1 MKRTIFSE
9 LAPIMLCLLLFSL
22 LSACEEKR
30 SPETLLAD
38 TMEEVNKTGNGYD
51 DFKIY
56 HNNSYYAIIYQ
67 LKNTPENKAK
77 LLWLGNHEEL
87 GDKFRAEIIKNL
99 EQGEIL
105 ARVVKEKKDLVLAV
119 GTDDI
124 EYHTVFTPEEIAEK
138 IFKK

>member
-22 LSACEEKR
+22 LYACTEKR
-30 SPETLLAD
+30 TPETLLAD

-56 HNNSYYAIIYQ
+56 HNASYYAIIYQ
-67 LKNTPENKAK
+67 LENTPENKAK

-99 EQGEIL
+99 KQGEIL
-105 ARVVKEKKDLVLAV
+105 ARVVKEKKALVLAV

-124 EYHTVFTPEEIAEK
+124 EYHAVLTPEEIAEK